1 MSNFLNKI
9 LSDGFVKGEENI
21 LDKNDLNS
29 LLINIEALISKQIRE
44 NKASPFLPLVGDNSE
59 LDFILEKILTN
70 KYIKEKLELLLGKD
84 YMMMAPTARISS
96 KGDQGLELHQDAIG
110 ETGLLFLLTPQKK
123 GSTVMLRSS
132 HKFPGRI
139 ANYLSWNSKK
149 LVNLISK
156 ISTDITGDSGDYYFW
171 FHKTWHG
178 RKKNIQKDEKE
189 KYITLFFPFFP
200 KKTNRDDVANENL
213 PYIKKTNNE
222 YLKNLMRLKDKNN
235 HNIKIDL
242 PVSLQIEKFDFKDFF
257 NLNFNFFLIKLI
269 LLEIIFF
276 PVRVLRLIKRLRN

>member
-1 MSNFLNKI
+1 MKAYIPTYGAFAGKWIYEGYKNAWEEKGFTVSKSTRDVHQSSYTSTVPYTAEN
-9 LSDGFVKGEENI
+9 LSED
-21 LDKNDLNS
+21 
-29 LLINIEALISKQIRE
+29 
-44 NKASPFLPLVGDNSE
+44 
-59 LDFILEKILTN
+59 
-70 KYIKEKLELLLGKD
+70 YI
-84 YMMMAPTARISS
+84 MMAPTARISS

-189 KYITLFFPFFP
+189 KYTVLE
-200 KKTNRDDVANENL
+200 TN
-213 PYIKKTNNE
+213 
-222 YLKNLMRLKDKNN
+222 
-235 HNIKIDL
+235 
-242 PVSLQIEKFDFKDFF
+242 
-257 NLNFNFFLIKLI
+257 
-269 LLEIIFF
+269 
-276 PVRVLRLIKRLRN
+276 